1 MEGKWEGSRET
12 LFLLNSV
19 HMETEWEARPSPLER
34 VELCQSLRGETLW
47 NSHVRILKV
56 SGE

>member
-34 VELCQSLRGETLW
+34 VELCQKFKGRDPVEFSCKDSESIR
-47 NSHVRILKV
+47 
-56 SGE
+56 